1 MTRNPNKRRVAKR
14 NASRKLAFTCVD
26 LRVEKMIKINR
37 TNAILFS
44 PRLETEAT
52 QDVCLVGGEL
62 GYKLRLLEV
71 KGSVL
76 HDFSE

>member
-1 MTRNPNKRRVAKR
+1 
-14 NASRKLAFTCVD
+14 
-26 LRVEKMIKINR
+26 MIKINR